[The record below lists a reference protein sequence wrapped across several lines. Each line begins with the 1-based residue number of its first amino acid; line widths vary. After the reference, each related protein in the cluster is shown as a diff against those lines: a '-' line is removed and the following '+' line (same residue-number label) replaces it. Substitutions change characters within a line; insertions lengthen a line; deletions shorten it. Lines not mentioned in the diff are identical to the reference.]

1 MASFARR
8 AIRWRLAAAVVAV
21 GLAIIVVFVLVYFQP
36 QDLFISHTV
45 DQGRPAEAVVFR
57 QGSFHSGEHATTGV
71 AQLLG
76 FPGGQTTLR
85 LAPFRTSNGPA
96 VHVWLSATAP
106 GATNGTVAASAHLDL
121 GGLKG
126 NIGGQNYPVPRA
138 ADPGRYRTV
147 VIWCERFSVTFGYAP
162 LTRAFRSVG
171 FRSASQT
178 S

>member
-1 MASFARR
+1 MASLARH
-8 AIRWRLAAAVVAV
+8 AATRWRLAAAVVAA

-36 QDLFISHTV
+36 QDLFINHSV
-45 DQGRPAEAVVFR
+45 DQARPAGAVVVR
-57 QGSFHSGEHATTGV
+57 QGSFHSGEHATTGL

-76 FPGGQTTLR
+76 FPGGLTTLR

-96 VHVWLSATAP
+96 VHVWLSAAAP
-106 GATNGTVAASAHLDL
+106 GAPNGTVADMAHLDL

-126 NIGGQNYPVPRA
+126 NIGAQNYPVPRT

-162 LTRAFRSVG
+162 LTPAATG
-171 FRSASQT
+171 AGG
-178 S
+178 

>member
-1 MASFARR
+1 MASLARH
-8 AIRWRLAAAVVAV
+8 AATRWRLAAAVVAV

-45 DQGRPAEAVVFR
+45 DQARPPRAVVVR
-57 QGSFHSGEHATTGV
+57 QGSFRSGEHATTGV
-71 AQLLG
+71 AQLLDS
-76 FPGGQTTLR
+76 PGGLTTLR

-96 VHVWLSATAP
+96 VHVWLSAAAP
-106 GATNGTVAASAHLDL
+106 GAPNGTVAASAHLDL

-162 LTRAFRSVG
+162 LTRAATG
-171 FRSASQT
+171 AGG
-178 S
+178 

>member
-1 MASFARR
+1 MASLTRHATH
-8 AIRWRLAAAVVAV
+8 WRLAAVVVAF
-21 GLAIIVVFVLVYFQP
+21 GLAVTVVFALVYFQP
-36 QDLFISHTV
+36 QDLFINHSV
-45 DQGRPAEAVVFR
+45 DQARPAQAVVVR

-76 FPGGQTTLR
+76 YRGLTTLR

-96 VHVWLSATAP
+96 VHVWLSAAAP
-106 GATNGTVAASAHLDL
+106 GAPNGTVADSAHLDL

-126 NIGGQNYPVPRA
+126 NIGAQNYPVPRA

-162 LTRAFRSVG
+162 LTRALTG
-171 FRSASQT
+171 AGG
-178 S
+178 

>member
-1 MASFARR
+1 MASLARY
-8 AIRWRLAAAVVAV
+8 AATRWRLAAAVVAV
-21 GLAIIVVFVLVYFQP
+21 GLAITVVFVLVYFQP

-45 DQGRPAEAVVFR
+45 SQARPTEAVVVR
-57 QGSFHSGEHATTGV
+57 QGSFHSGEHATTGA

-76 FPGGQTTLR
+76 FPGGRITLR

-96 VHVWLSATAP
+96 VHVWLSTAAP
-106 GATNGTVAASAHLDL
+106 GAANGTVADSAHLDL

-126 NIGGQNYPVPRA
+126 NIGAQNYPVPRT

-162 LTRAFRSVG
+162 LTRAATG
-171 FRSASQT
+171 AGG
-178 S
+178 

>member
-1 MASFARR
+1 MASLARH
-8 AIRWRLAAAVVAV
+8 AATRWRLAAAVVAV

-36 QDLFISHTV
+36 QDLFINHSV
-45 DQGRPAEAVVFR
+45 DQARPAGAVVVR
-57 QGSFHSGEHATTGV
+57 QGSFHSGEHATTGL

-76 FPGGQTTLR
+76 FPGGLTTLR

-96 VHVWLSATAP
+96 VHVWLSAAAP
-106 GATNGTVAASAHLDL
+106 GAPNGTVADMAHLDL

-126 NIGGQNYPVPRA
+126 NIGAQNYVLPRT

-162 LTRAFRSVG
+162 LARAPTG
-171 FRSASQT
+171 AGG
-178 S
+178 

>member
-1 MASFARR
+1 MASLARS
-8 AIRWRLAAAVVAV
+8 AATHWRLAAAAVTV
-21 GLAIIVVFVLVYFQP
+21 GLAITVVFVLVYFQP

-45 DQGRPAEAVVFR
+45 DQARPAGAVVVVR
-57 QGSFHSGEHATTGV
+57 QGSFHSGEHATTGL

-76 FPGGQTTLR
+76 LPGGLTALR

-96 VHVWLSATAP
+96 VHVWLSAAAP
-106 GATNGTVAASAHLDL
+106 GAPNGTVADSAHLDL

-126 NIGGQNYPVPRA
+126 NIGAQNYLVPRS

-162 LTRAFRSVG
+162 LTRAATGSG
-171 FRSASQT
+171 G
-178 S
+178 

>member
-1 MASFARR
+1 MASLTRHATH
-8 AIRWRLAAAVVAV
+8 WRLAAAVAAV

-45 DQGRPAEAVVFR
+45 DQARPAGAGAVVVR

-76 FPGGQTTLR
+76 SPGGLTTLR

-96 VHVWLSATAP
+96 VHVWLSAAAP
-106 GATNGTVAASAHLDL
+106 GAPNGTVADSAHLDL
-121 GGLKG
+121 GALTG
-126 NIGGQNYPVPRA
+126 NIGAQNSPVPRT

-162 LTRAFRSVG
+162 LTRASTG
-171 FRSASQT
+171 AGG
-178 S
+178 

>member
-1 MASFARR
+1 MASLTRHATH
-8 AIRWRLAAAVVAV
+8 WRLAAAVAAV

-36 QDLFISHTV
+36 QDLFISHSV
-45 DQGRPAEAVVFR
+45 DQARPAGVVAVR

-76 FPGGQTTLR
+76 SPGGLTTLR

-96 VHVWLSATAP
+96 VHVWLSAAAP
-106 GATNGTVAASAHLDL
+106 GATNGTVADSAHLDL
-121 GGLKG
+121 GALKG

-138 ADPGRYRTV
+138 ADLGRYRTV

-162 LTRAFRSVG
+162 LTRAAADAAG
-171 FRSASQT
+171 
-178 S
+178 

>member
-1 MASFARR
+1 MASLARH
-8 AIRWRLAAAVVAV
+8 AATHWRLAAAVVTV
-21 GLAIIVVFVLVYFQP
+21 GLAITVVFVLVYFQP

-45 DQGRPAEAVVFR
+45 DQARPARAVVVR

-76 FPGGQTTLR
+76 FPGGLTTLR

-96 VHVWLSATAP
+96 VHVWLSAAAP
-106 GATNGTVAASAHLDL
+106 DAANGTVADSAHLDL

-126 NIGGQNYPVPRA
+126 NIGAQNYPVPRT

-162 LTRAFRSVG
+162 LTRAATG
-171 FRSASQT
+171 AGG
-178 S
+178 